1 MRIACL
7 GGGPAGLYFAI
18 AMKRRLPGHEIVV
31 IERNRPYDTFGWGVV
46 LSAETLVNLNASDPE
61 SADDIRRAFVYWDD
75 IAVFYRGSVTRSS
88 GHGFCGIGR
97 KRLLNIL
104 QDRARAL
111 GVALQFETE
120 FENADRYREYDLVVA
135 ADGANSKIRSAL
147 ADVFK
152 PDIDVRACKYIW
164 LGTTQ
169 RFQDAFTFIFE
180 ETEHGWIW
188 AHAYQFDADT
198 ATFIVE
204 CSETTWRS
212 FGFDAMSHEATLA
225 TCERIFAKNLGPH
238 RLAANT
244 RLAAPTSPA
253 DAHHPRFARRR
264 KLAGASASEGGPAT
278 PKLPRVDASEGGWLN
293 FRRVLCEK
301 WSHENLVLMG
311 DAAATAHFSVGSGT
325 KLALE
330 SAIALADYLHTEP
343 TMAAAFDRYEQE
355 RRTEVLRLQ
364 SAARNSTEWFE
375 HIDRYLHLD
384 PVQFNYSLLTRS
396 QRISHENLRAR
407 DKSWLE
413 SAEMWFEERA
423 TREKPRHSRPPM
435 FTPFRL
441 RGLRLKNRIVVSPM
455 DQYRAVDGTP
465 TDWHLVHY
473 AERAKGGAG
482 LVITEMTCV
491 SPEGRISPGCTGLYA
506 PEHEAAWKRI
516 VDFVHAETDAK
527 IGIQLG
533 HSGPK
538 GSTQLGW
545 EAPDVPLPDGNWQV
559 IGPSPVAWSPRNQVP
574 REMTRADMHAVRD
587 EFVGAASMAARAGFD
602 LLELHCAHGYLLS
615 AFISPLTNRRTDAY
629 GGSLENRMRFPLEI
643 YHAVR
648 AVWLPAKPISVR
660 ISASD
665 WVGEEGIT
673 PEDAVEI
680 ARLLGD
686 AEVDIITVSA
696 GQTSTRARPVYGR
709 MFQTPF
715 SDRIRNETG
724 IATMAVGN
732 IYEPDHVNSIL
743 MAGRADLCCLARP
756 HLADPY
762 WTLHAAAQLGYR
774 GETWPKPYLA
784 GRDQLHRLASRA
796 EASTVKV

>member
-18 AMKRRLPGHEIVV
+18 AMKRRQPTHEIVV
-31 IERNRPYDTFGWGVV
+31 VERNRPYDTFGWGVV
-46 LSAETLVNLNASDPE
+46 LSDETLVNLNASDPE
-61 SADDIRRAFVYWDD
+61 SAEAIRRAFVYWDD
-75 IAVFYRGSVTRSS
+75 IAVFYRGSLTRSS

-104 QDRARAL
+104 QDRAGAL
-111 GVALQFETE
+111 GVTLQFETE
-120 FENADRYREYDLVVA
+120 FESADSYRGYDLVVA

-147 ADVFK
+147 AHVFK

-164 LGTTQ
+164 LGTRQ

-180 ETEHGWIW
+180 ETEQGWIW

-204 CSETTWRS
+204 CSEATWRR
-212 FGFDAMSHEATLA
+212 FGFDAMSQEETLA
-225 TCERIFAKNLGPH
+225 ACERIFARHLGGHP
-238 RLAANT
+238 LATN
-244 RLAAPTSPA
+244 AA
-253 DAHHPRFARRR
+253 HLR
-264 KLAGASASEGGPAT
+264 GSA
-278 PKLPRVDASEGGWLN
+278 WLN
-293 FRRVLCEK
+293 FRRVQCEK

-330 SAIALADYLHTEP
+330 SGIALAEYLHTEP
-343 TMAAAFDRYEQE
+343 TLAAAFHRYEEE

-375 HIDRYLHLD
+375 HIERYLHLD

-407 DKSWLE
+407 DKAWLE
-413 SAEMWFEERA
+413 SAEMWFEEQA
-423 TREKPRHSRPPM
+423 TREKPRQSRPPM

-441 RGLRLKNRIVVSPM
+441 RELRLKNRIVVSPM
-455 DQYRAVDGTP
+455 AQYRAVDGTP

-482 LVITEMTCV
+482 LVTTEMTCV
-491 SPEGRISPGCTGLYA
+491 SPHGRISPGCAGLYA

-516 VDFVHAETDAK
+516 VDFIHAETDAK
-527 IGIQLG
+527 IGMQLG

-545 EAPDVPLPDGNWQV
+545 QTMDAPLPDDNWEV
-559 IGPSPVAWSPRNQVP
+559 IGPSPVAWSPHNQVP
-574 REMTRADMHAVRD
+574 REMTRADMDVVRED
-587 EFVGAASMAARAGFD
+587 FVRAAKMAARAGFD

-615 AFISPLTNRRTDAY
+615 AFITPLTNRRADAY

-648 AVWLPAKPISVR
+648 AVWPPAKPISVR

-680 ARLLGD
+680 ARLLGH
-686 AEVDIITVSA
+686 AEVDIINVSA
-696 GQTSTRARPVYGR
+696 GQTSMRARPVYGR

-762 WTLHAAAQLGYR
+762 WTLHAAARLGYR
-774 GETWPKPYLA
+774 GEVWPKPYLA
-784 GRDQLHRLASRA
+784 GRDQLHRVASRSD
-796 EASTVKV
+796 ASTANV